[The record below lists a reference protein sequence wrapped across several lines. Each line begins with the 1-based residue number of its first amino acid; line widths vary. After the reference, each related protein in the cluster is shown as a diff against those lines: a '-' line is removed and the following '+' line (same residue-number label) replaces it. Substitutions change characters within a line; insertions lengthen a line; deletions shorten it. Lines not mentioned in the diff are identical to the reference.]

1 LKLIKNKNFLLF
13 LFGQGT
19 SSFGTNLLHYATA
32 FYILDLTGSPSKY
45 ASIIALA
52 MLPGL
57 FLGPIAGTVTD
68 RFDRKKLI
76 IFGDLARGIL
86 DIFLFGYSFYS
97 DINIGTMY
105 FLVLF
110 LGSCEV
116 FFNPAFTTILPSVV
130 SREQLSNAISIKRT
144 VGRVISVASPIIGAV
159 IFRMLGFRIILLIDG
174 LTYLVSSFSE
184 LFIEIPT
191 IEKATKSTSF
201 FKECLQG
208 FRNISVD
215 KRIKAL
221 LINNLLTNLFLLS
234 LIATGFPYLIMPY
247 LRGTEFDY
255 GTVQSVAT
263 LGAIL
268 SVFAVINARRKYS
281 IEKCLSLGLM
291 ILLFSCTLTFPLM
304 SNDFVGVIRGNSIYI
319 SIFFSIIIF
328 IFYISNSFWNVFYS
342 SFYQLVI
349 PLDSLGKYVGIES
362 SYVAIVRI
370 IGIKLFGYLFESYE
384 PIVPIIVLSIGII
397 MKLVTHMYFTLI
409 SNRITNES
417 ILTRDI

>member
-1 LKLIKNKNFLLF
+1 
-13 LFGQGT
+13 
-19 SSFGTNLLHYATA
+19 
-32 FYILDLTGSPSKY
+32 
-45 ASIIALA
+45 
-52 MLPGL
+52 
-57 FLGPIAGTVTD
+57 
-68 RFDRKKLI
+68 
-76 IFGDLARGIL
+76 
-86 DIFLFGYSFYS
+86 
-97 DINIGTMY
+97 MY

-116 FFNPAFTTILPSVV
+116 FFNPAFTTILPSII

-144 VGRVISVASPIIGAV
+144 VGRVISIASPIIGAV

-191 IEKATKSTSF
+191 TEKATKSTSF

-208 FRNISVD
+208 FRNIAID

-234 LIATGFPYLIMPY
+234 FIATGFPYLIMPY

-281 IEKCLSLGLM
+281 VEKCLSLGLM

-342 SFYQLVI
+342 SFYQSVI

-370 IGIKLFGYLFESYE
+370 IGIKLFGHLFESYE
-384 PIVPIIVLSIGII
+384 PIVPIIVLSIAII
-397 MKLVTHMYFTLI
+397 MKLGTHMYFILV